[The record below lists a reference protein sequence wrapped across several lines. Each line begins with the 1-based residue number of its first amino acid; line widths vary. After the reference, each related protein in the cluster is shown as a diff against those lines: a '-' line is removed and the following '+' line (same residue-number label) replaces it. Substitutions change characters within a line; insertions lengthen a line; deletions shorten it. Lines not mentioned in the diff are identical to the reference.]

1 MASTDRYALQRDAI
15 GSVEIFGLIAAT
27 EVADVMLKTA
37 NVRIKSISNA
47 DAGIISVICE
57 GDLAACRAAVDAGKA
72 AGARLDALLGST
84 LIGRPFADTSALI
97 SSHAGTMFETAK
109 PAAPRRARG
118 KKK

>member
-84 LIGRPFADTSALI
+84 LIGRPFMDTSALI
-97 SSHAGTMFETAK
+97 ATHAGSMFETVK
-109 PAAPRRARG
+109 PRPARQSKV